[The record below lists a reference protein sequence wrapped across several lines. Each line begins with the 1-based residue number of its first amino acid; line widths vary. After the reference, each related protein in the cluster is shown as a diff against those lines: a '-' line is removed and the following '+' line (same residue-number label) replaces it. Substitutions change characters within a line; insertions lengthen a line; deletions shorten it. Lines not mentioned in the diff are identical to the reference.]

1 MFFFTHLH
9 YAKLLYP
16 ELATLF
22 HLDKKAFSYGNIK
35 PDLPSKNR
43 RAHLMEEYLEE
54 VNQLMLKLE
63 EHNGS
68 TKEYSII
75 LGEICHYL
83 CDFFCYYHTSSFLHD
98 KSLKHVGY
106 ELYSYFMLLISPL
119 PKLAQQINQA
129 DSIPI
134 QLEGYQINSFLHKMI
149 QTYDSKQHSP
159 YRDSVFALHAAYH
172 VCHGL
177 SQITYQKAYEADSIL
192 ESLA

>member
-1 MFFFTHLH
+1 
-9 YAKLLYP
+9 
-16 ELATLF
+16 
-22 HLDKKAFSYGNIK
+22 
-35 PDLPSKNR
+35 
-43 RAHLMEEYLEE
+43 
-54 VNQLMLKLE
+54 MLKLE

-68 TKEYSII
+68 KKEYSII

-149 QTYDSKQHSP
+149 Q
-159 YRDSVFALHAAYH
+159 
-172 VCHGL
+172 
-177 SQITYQKAYEADSIL
+177 AYEADSIL
-192 ESLA
+192 ESMA